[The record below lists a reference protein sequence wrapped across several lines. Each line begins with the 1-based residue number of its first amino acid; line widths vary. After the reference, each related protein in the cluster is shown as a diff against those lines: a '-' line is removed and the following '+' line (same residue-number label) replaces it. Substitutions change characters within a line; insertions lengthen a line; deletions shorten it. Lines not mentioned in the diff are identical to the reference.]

1 MVKPPQ
7 HSRRSDCPIAFGLD
21 TFGDRWTLLVLRD
34 IVLCQ
39 KTRFSDFTVDE
50 HIAPNILA
58 DRLNKLEK
66 NGFIVKQ
73 RNETLR
79 NEFIYTATE
88 KSKNLLPALVE
99 LILWGTR
106 YDGESTVS
114 PEFVDRIKA
123 DRMAVAREIH
133 DAVQQGTFVQ
143 YQQSKLETR
152 NQTDS
157 GKE

>member
-1 MVKPPQ
+1 MIK
-7 HSRRSDCPIAFGLD
+7 HLRRSNCSIAFGLD

-34 IVLCQ
+34 IVLCH

-50 HIAPNILA
+50 HIAPNILT
-58 DRLNKLEK
+58 DRLNTLEK
-66 NGFIVKQ
+66 NGFIEKQ

-99 LILWGTR
+99 LILWGTQ

-123 DRMAVAREIH
+123 DRTVVAKEIQ
-133 DAVQQGTFVQ
+133 DAVKQGTFVQ
-143 YQQSKLETR
+143 YQQSKLEIH
-152 NQTDS
+152 NQTGS